1 MEQYFTP
8 IDRLA
13 KQSLPAIA
21 THAPQTGLF
30 AGSIELNSKAEKY
43 NLFATPGEATP
54 IAFERPETMAAFV
67 RHLYTVATIG
77 KDFDYQPT
85 MRISK
90 ELEGCKVLVYS
101 NTDLMLPDEATR
113 LLLPTDMSEYET
125 ANVIAAQ
132 VREHE
137 AQIVI
142 IDDATS
148 LLETNPRE
156 AIAMLNCVAN
166 VQGFMLLYGVSV
178 TEATDS
184 ALNNIARHAHNLCQ
198 LKEGSIELA
207 NDEAEPQAVNYFC
220 FTYGRPTPH
229 RIVYSIDESGG
240 VTIPPTPTIDLLRM
254 EECGRLFAEKGI
266 NQATFADRVFGFYK
280 GEFQK
285 QTINSMISDAV
296 KNGTLQRSGAGK
308 KHTTVCLADSPQQRK
323 VYKGTIAIKA
333 KLNPYNEETGYS
345 HAFEPVCM
353 MGDFKLLAADGESK
367 AATQWLTLELI
378 KAVIT
383 DEKRLDF
390 KITTSHRNTLVIV
403 VGTDSTANSIKE
415 LIGEPKG
422 ATLDVISTS
431 GTITDGNFLSLYR
444 TSLNQNKPDF
454 VFVVN
459 YDGIKQDAYTPT
471 QLAKEIATVCKKGIV
486 TIAQMNEWN
495 GSEPMPTGNEFWN
508 VKPLVDGETRN
519 DFVECC
525 HNSNL
530 PLIYEFEANADRLKF
545 LTRFKVIHRGVTLAT
560 GNEQQETRLRAMFYW
575 CNRTH
580 RMDLDTIDCTG
591 KQLTDNAINRAL
603 FDAERLGIIH
613 IDRPNKKGYKDA
625 LITYIDK

>member
-1 MEQYFTP
+1 MEKYFTP
-8 IDRLA
+8 IDKLA

-67 RHLYTVATIG
+67 RHLYTVAANG
-77 KDFDYQPT
+77 QDREYQPT
-85 MRISK
+85 MRASEALK
-90 ELEGCKVLVYS
+90 GCKVLIYS
-101 NTDLMLPDEATR
+101 NADLKLPYEATQ
-113 LLLPTDMSEYET
+113 LPTPPDGGTACEIANLIGSEAEL
-125 ANVIAAQ
+125 N
-132 VREHE
+132 E

-142 IDDATS
+142 IDDATQ
-148 LLETNPRE
+148 LLANDTRDKVT
-156 AIAMLNCVAN
+156 MLNCIADL
-166 VQGFMLLYGVSV
+166 QGFMLLYGCNVM
-178 TEATDS
+178 EATDNTLDYIS
-184 ALNNIARHAHNLCQ
+184 RHAHNLCQ
-198 LKEGSIELA
+198 LTEGSIELV
-207 NDEAEPQAVNYFC
+207 NDEAELQAVNYFC

-240 VTIPPTPTIDLLRM
+240 VTIPPTPTTDLLRM
-254 EECGRLFAEKGI
+254 EECCRLFAEKGI
-266 NQATFADRVFGFYK
+266 NQATFADRVFGYYK

-296 KNGTLQRSGAGK
+296 KNGMLQRSGAGK

-323 VYKGTIAIKA
+323 VYKGSIAIKA

-345 HAFEPVCM
+345 HAFEPVAL

-383 DEKRLDF
+383 EEKRLDF
-390 KITTSHRNTLVIV
+390 KIATSHRNTLVIV

-431 GTITDGNFLSLYR
+431 GTITDGNFLSLYK
-444 TSLNQNKPDF
+444 TSLNQHKPDF

-508 VKPLVDGETRN
+508 VKPLVDDETRI
-519 DFVECC
+519 DFAEFDH
-525 HNSNL
+525 HNNL
-530 PLIYEFEANADRLKF
+530 PLIYEFEANVDRLQF
-545 LTRFKVIHRGVTLAT
+545 LTRFRVIHGGLTLAT
-560 GNEQQETRLRAMFYW
+560 GKEQKEALYRATFYW
-575 CNRTH
+575 CNRTPRENICH
-580 RMDLDTIDCTG
+580 DCTG
-591 KQLTDNAINRAL
+591 KELTNSKI
-603 FDAERLGIIH
+603 FQAEKAGII
-613 IDRPNKKGYKDA
+613 DVKKGKGYKDA
-625 LITYIDK
+625 IISYINK

>member
-1 MEQYFTP
+1 MEEKFFTP
-8 IDRLA
+8 IDKLA

-21 THAPQTGLF
+21 THAPQIGLF
-30 AGSIELNSKAEKY
+30 AGSIELNTKAEKY

-54 IAFERPETMAAFV
+54 IAYERKETMAAFV
-67 RHLYTVATIG
+67 RHLYTVTAFG
-77 KDFDYQPT
+77 KDFGYQPT

-101 NTDLMLPDEATR
+101 NADLKLPYEATQ
-113 LLLPTDMSEYET
+113 LPTPPDSGTACEIANLIGSEAEL
-125 ANVIAAQ
+125 N
-132 VREHE
+132 E

-142 IDDATS
+142 IDDATQ
-148 LLETNPRE
+148 LLANDTRDKVT
-156 AIAMLNCVAN
+156 MLNCIADL
-166 VQGFMLLYGVSV
+166 QGFMLLYGCNVM
-178 TEATDS
+178 EATDNTLDYIS
-184 ALNNIARHAHNLCQ
+184 RHAHNLCQ
-198 LKEGSIELA
+198 LTEGSLELA
-207 NDEAEPQAVNYFC
+207 NDEAEAQAVNYFC

-240 VTIPPTPTIDLLRM
+240 VTIPPTPTTDLLRM

-266 NQATFADRVFGFYK
+266 NQATFADRVFGYYK

-285 QTINSMISDAV
+285 QTINSIISDAV

-333 KLNPYNEETGYS
+333 KLNPYNKETGYS
-345 HAFEPVCM
+345 HAFEPVAL

-367 AATQWLTLELI
+367 AATQWLTIELI
-378 KAVIT
+378 KAIIT

-390 KITTSHRNTLVIV
+390 KIATSHRNTLVIV
-403 VGTDSTANSIKE
+403 VGTDTTADNIKK

-422 ATLDVISTS
+422 ATLDVISTN

-454 VFVVN
+454 VFIVN

-471 QLAKEIATVCKKGIV
+471 QLAKEIAMVCKKGIV
-486 TIAQMNEWN
+486 TIAHMNKWN
-495 GSEPMPTGNEFWN
+495 GNEPMLAGNEFWN
-508 VKPLVDGETRN
+508 VKPLVEDETRN
-519 DFVECC
+519 EFVECGC
-525 HNSNL
+525 KGNL
-530 PLIYEFEANADRLKF
+530 PPIYEFEANVGRLQF
-545 LTRFKVIHRGVTLAT
+545 LTRFKVIHRGLMLAT
-560 GNEQQETRLRAMFYW
+560 SNEQKEAYYRATFYW
-575 CNRTH
+575 CNRTPREH
-580 RMDLDTIDCTG
+580 IDSDCKGNT
-591 KQLTDNAINRAL
+591 LTNSVI
-603 FDAERLGIIH
+603 FQAEKAGII
-613 IDRPNKKGYKDA
+613 DVKKGKGYKDA